1 MEVLLFLVVAFVF
14 IRLLRCCCTH
24 LPSLPSAHERLS
36 LTQQD
41 LSSTTKRAPL
51 SHIYAH
57 TLAEVQ
63 DRHSR
68 PLWQPQLSVPSSS
81 FSVTAVNEHHI
92 TSPHHGQDRCES
104 GDTGLREHWQYA
116 PSRPH

>member
-1 MEVLLFLVVAFVF
+1 MEVLLFLVVAFAF

-24 LPSLPSAHERLS
+24 LPSAHERLS

-51 SHIYAH
+51 SLSHIYAH

-68 PLWQPQLSVPSSS
+68 SLWQPQLSVPSSS

-92 TSPHHGQDRCES
+92 TSPHHGQDRCEG

-116 PSRPH
+116 PSRLH